1 MLKNIFK
8 DNVRTIRLNSNG
20 FSYLNDLNPIYQIPS
35 DDQELL
41 VVITHTPPITIPIE
55 TYNPEKNIDYLKIQ
69 FETSDFGHIVAS
81 EFKDYALLNFLTTQE
96 LQKLEH
102 IKSEIHYIP
111 LFLFQVL
118 HIPQIP
124 ENTLFID
131 VQNNCLQCSL
141 LVHEELQFI
150 TYFYLNDD
158 TDCLYHLMNIC
169 AQFQIEP
176 KEMNLFYISLSNS
189 LKTLLESYF
198 TIESILK

>member
-20 FSYLNDLNPIYQIPS
+20 FSYLNDLNPIYEIPS

-55 TYNPEKNIDYLKIQ
+55 IYNPQKNMDYLKIQ
-69 FETSDFGHIVAS
+69 FDSSDIGQIVAS
-81 EFKDYALLNFLTTQE
+81 EFKDYALLNFLTTKE
-96 LQKLEH
+96 LQLLEH
-102 IKSEIHYIP
+102 IKTEIHFIP
-111 LFLFQVL
+111 LFLFQIL

-124 ENTLFID
+124 ENTLLID

-141 LVHEELQFI
+141 LIHEELQFI
-150 TYFYLNDD
+150 TYFYLNND

-169 AQFQIEP
+169 AQFVIDP
-176 KEMNLFYISLSNS
+176 KDMNLFYISLTES
-189 LKTLLESYF
+189 LHTLLESYF
-198 TIESILK
+198 TVQSILK